1 MKLKKLLMLSLAA
14 ALLFG
19 GVITAHAAELD
30 TAWYAEKNPDVVA
43 EFGDSPEALRMHYE
57 MYGKKEARMANS
69 HDVEAQLRRL
79 FKAEEYGTLYP
90 DVKEFYGEDAEAM
103 FQHYLSYGLLEARR
117 PSEKVSQAV
126 ATSLKVTVEKAMTDA
141 GLAAVP
147 GSNDIA
153 AVIESAVSAGT
164 GGAEAAE
171 ALTQVSTVVEKAV
184 AEAYE
189 EVTNPKPAPSSGSSS
204 SSSSSGE
211 EGGSGSDE
219 KPKECDPGTHKW
231 EADKEK
237 YYIYVCTECGKIC
250 DDITHDWDYDNDKCK
265 ICGFKC
271 EHIDYKGPD
280 EKTGDCICE
289 LCGKTFKADE
299 NN

>member
-1 MKLKKLLMLSLAA
+1 MKLKKLLMLALASA
-14 ALLFG
+14 FLFG
-19 GVITAHAAELD
+19 GAITTHAAELD

-43 EFGDSPEALRMHYE
+43 EFGDSPEALQMHYE

-126 ATSLKVTVEKAMTDA
+126 ASSLKATVEKAMTDA

-153 AVIESAVSAGT
+153 AVIESAVSAET
-164 GGAEAAE
+164 DGAEVAE
-171 ALTQVSTVVEKAV
+171 AFTQVSTMVEKAV

-189 EVTNPKPAPSSGSSS
+189 EVTNPKPAPSSSSSS
-204 SSSSSGE
+204 SSSSSGGSGDEGEGTTECNEHTWENGVCKVCGEECKHASHTE
-211 EGGSGSDE
+211 EG
-219 KPKECDPGTHKW
+219 KCT
-231 EADKEK
+231 
-237 YYIYVCTECGKIC
+237 VCGV
-250 DDITHDWDYDNDKCK
+250 D
-265 ICGFKC
+265 C
-271 EHIDYKGPD
+271 EHKYDEETGKCSCGADDPD
-280 EKTGDCICE
+280 KTTPGNED
-289 LCGKTFKADE
+289 D
-299 NN
+299 NNNDNNDVE

>member
-1 MKLKKLLMLSLAA
+1 M
-14 ALLFG
+14 
-19 GVITAHAAELD
+19 TAHAAELD

-43 EFGDSPEALRMHYE
+43 EFGDSPEALQMHYE

-103 FQHYLSYGLLEARR
+103 FRHYLSYGLLEARR

-126 ATSLKVTVEKAMTDA
+126 ASTLKVTVEKAMTDA

-153 AVIESAVSAGT
+153 AVIENAASAET
-164 GGAEAAE
+164 GGAEVAE
-171 ALTQVSTVVEKAV
+171 ALTQVSAVVEKAV

-204 SSSSSGE
+204 SSSSASSSSSSGDEGE
-211 EGGSGSDE
+211 ET
-219 KPKECDPGTHKW
+219 KECAEGKHTW
-231 EADKEK
+231 EPDGKSD
-237 YYIYVCTECGKIC
+237 YIHVCTVCGKKC
-250 DDITHDWDYDNDKCK
+250 DGTTHNWSNNDGVCK
-265 ICGFKC
+265 ICGYICDHK
-271 EHIDYKGPD
+271 DDKGNSYDNNCGACGIPV
-280 EKTGDCICE
+280 ESTGNDQD
-289 LCGKTFKADE
+289 GE
-299 NN
+299 N

>member
-43 EFGDSPEALRMHYE
+43 EFGDSPEALQMHYE

-126 ATSLKVTVEKAMTDA
+126 ASSLKVTVEKAMTDA

-189 EVTNPKPAPSSGSSS
+189 EVTNPKPAPSSSSSS
-204 SSSSSGE
+204 SSSSSGSSGDEGE
-211 EGGSGSDE
+211 EE
-219 KPKECDPGTHKW
+219 T
-231 EADKEK
+231 AT
-237 YYIYVCTECGKIC
+237 CTN
-250 DDITHDWDYDNDKCK
+250 HDWSKKDGVCAVCK
-265 ICGFKC
+265 EECKHESHTQEGVC
-271 EHIDYKGPD
+271 EA
-280 EKTGDCICE
+280 
-289 LCGKTFKADE
+289 CGKTGLSHTFDDE
-299 NN
+299 TGKCSCGKENSEKPTPPVEGGNENGSNDDE